1 MSDATMDAE
10 ALAEDAAEAGSTPK
24 KKGKGLLFGLV
35 AAILLGAGGFYATF
49 SGMVSLPFGGGGEA
63 GHAAPETPAPEPLS
77 PMAFLPLGDIVI
89 TLGAP
94 AGARQLQFSGQVE
107 VNPDYRADVEL
118 LQPRMLDVVN
128 TYLRAVELRDLADP
142 AAMGRIRA
150 QLLRRIQ
157 IVTGEGRV
165 RDLLITNFV
174 LN

>member
-10 ALAEDAAEAGSTPK
+10 AVAEGASDADAAPK
-24 KKGKGLLFGLV
+24 KKGKGLLIGLV
-35 AAILLGAGGFYATF
+35 AAVLFGAGGFYATF
-49 SGMVSLPFGGGGEA
+49 SGMVSLPFGGGEA
-63 GHAAPETPAPEPLS
+63 GHAAPGEPVPEPLS

-94 AGARQLQFSGQVE
+94 AGARQLQFTSQVE